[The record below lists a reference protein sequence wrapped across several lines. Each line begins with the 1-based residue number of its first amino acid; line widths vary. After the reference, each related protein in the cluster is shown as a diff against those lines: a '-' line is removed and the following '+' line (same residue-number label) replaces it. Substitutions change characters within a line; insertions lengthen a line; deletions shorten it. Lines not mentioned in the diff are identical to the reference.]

1 MFRIKFLAALAS
13 SVANTGPVAE
23 TYSTHYSTQ
32 CSIHYSIQYS
42 TDYSKH

>member
-32 CSIHYSIQYS
+32 CSIHSPIVHTYS
-42 TDYSKH
+42 THL